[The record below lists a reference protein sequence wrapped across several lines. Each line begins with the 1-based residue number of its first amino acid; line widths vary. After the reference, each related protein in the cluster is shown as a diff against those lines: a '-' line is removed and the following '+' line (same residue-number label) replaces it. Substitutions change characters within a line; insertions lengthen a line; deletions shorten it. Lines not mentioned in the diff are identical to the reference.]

1 MKNFSPS
8 HLLRCAHGAQTLS
21 ITKETIIM
29 KSSIF
34 SSAADLRKGYYFPL
48 LGLLLVGL
56 CFGGLAYAKTA
67 KEIDASVDVALERFD
82 KQVAGAKEF
91 AKAAKALLV
100 LPSVKK
106 AAFIVGGE
114 YGEGALRINGKTADY
129 YNIVSGSFGLQ
140 IGAQAKDIIIAFMTD
155 EALAAFRASDGWEA
169 GVDGN
174 IALITVG
181 AGGSVDTTTIRDPI
195 VGFVF
200 DVKGL
205 MADVSL
211 KGAKIT
217 KLNKS
222 Q

>member
-1 MKNFSPS
+1 
-8 HLLRCAHGAQTLS
+8 
-21 ITKETIIM
+21 M
-29 KSSIF
+29 KSSTFIT
-34 SSAADLRKGYYFPL
+34 ANNLKKLGYLPL
-48 LGLLLVGL
+48 LGLLLAGL
-56 CFGGLAYAKTA
+56 CFGGRVYAKTA
-67 KEIDASVDVALERFD
+67 KEIDASVDVALERFH

-91 AKAAKALLV
+91 AKNAKGLLV

-114 YGEGALRINGKTADY
+114 YGEGALRIDGKTAGY
-129 YNIVSGSFGLQ
+129 YNLVSGSFGLQ

-155 EALAAFRASDGWEA
+155 EALTAFRASEGWEA

-181 AGGSVDTTTIRDPI
+181 AGGRVDTTTVRDPI

-217 KLNKS
+217 KLDKPK
-222 Q
+222 

>member
-1 MKNFSPS
+1 
-8 HLLRCAHGAQTLS
+8 
-21 ITKETIIM
+21 M
-29 KSSIF
+29 KSFILIT
-34 SSAADLRKGYYFPL
+34 AGIRRKGCYLSFL
-48 LGLLLVGL
+48 SLLLAAFL
-56 CFGGLAYAKTA
+56 FSGLAYAKTA
-67 KEIDASVDVALERFD
+67 KEIDASVDVTLERFD
-82 KQVAGAKEF
+82 KQVAGAKAF
-91 AKAAKALLV
+91 AKSAKGLLV

-114 YGEGALRINGKTADY
+114 YGEGALRINGKTVDY

-140 IGAQAKDIIIAFMTD
+140 IGAQAKDIIIAFMTE
-155 EALAAFRASDGWEA
+155 EALTAFRASDGWEA

-181 AGGSVDTTTIRDPI
+181 AGGSVDTTNMRDPI

-205 MADVSL
+205 MADISL

-217 KLNKS
+217 KLNKPK
-222 Q
+222 

>member
-1 MKNFSPS
+1 
-8 HLLRCAHGAQTLS
+8 
-21 ITKETIIM
+21 M

-34 SSAADLRKGYYFPL
+34 ITANNLKKVGYLPF
-48 LGLLLVGL
+48 LGLLLAGL
-56 CFGGLAYAKTA
+56 CFGGRVYAKTA
-67 KEIDASVDVALERFD
+67 KEIDASVDVALERFH

-91 AKAAKALLV
+91 AKNAKGLLV

-114 YGEGALRINGKTADY
+114 YGEGALRIDGKTAAY
-129 YNIVSGSFGLQ
+129 YNLVSGSFGLQ

-155 EALAAFRASDGWEA
+155 EALTAFRASEGWEA

-181 AGGSVDTTTIRDPI
+181 AGGRVDTTTVRDPI

-217 KLNKS
+217 KLDKPK
-222 Q
+222 

>member
-1 MKNFSPS
+1 
-8 HLLRCAHGAQTLS
+8 
-21 ITKETIIM
+21 M
-29 KSSIF
+29 KSSTFIT
-34 SSAADLRKGYYFPL
+34 ANNLKKLGYLPL
-48 LGLLLVGL
+48 LGLLLAGL
-56 CFGGLAYAKTA
+56 CFGGLVYAKTA
-67 KEIDASVDVALERFD
+67 KEIDASVDVALERFH

-91 AKAAKALLV
+91 AKNAKGLLV

-114 YGEGALRINGKTADY
+114 YGEGALRIDGKTAAY
-129 YNIVSGSFGLQ
+129 YNLVSGSFGLQ

-155 EALAAFRASDGWEA
+155 EALTAFRASEGWEA

-181 AGGSVDTTTIRDPI
+181 AGGRVDTTTVRDPI

-217 KLNKS
+217 KLDKPK
-222 Q
+222 